1 MTTIFEKKS
10 VSLQQNSRI
19 TARYGRHEQTHRK
32 GLG

>member
-19 TARYGRHEQTHRK
+19 TARYGQHKQTHSE